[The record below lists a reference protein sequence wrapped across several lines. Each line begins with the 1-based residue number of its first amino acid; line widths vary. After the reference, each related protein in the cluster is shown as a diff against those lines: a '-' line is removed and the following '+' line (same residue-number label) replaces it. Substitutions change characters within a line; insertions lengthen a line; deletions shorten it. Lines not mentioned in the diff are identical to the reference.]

1 MRICVLRFP
10 FVNSVEQVAALI
22 PDRAFSFAW
31 LYPSPPPSLDLLD
44 RFGNLLAQLSSGSR
58 TPLAAELEV
67 RPHTMHSVQHQRTT
81 SHCSPQS

>member
-1 MRICVLRFP
+1 
-10 FVNSVEQVAALI
+10 
-22 PDRAFSFAW
+22 
-31 LYPSPPPSLDLLD
+31 LDLLD

-67 RPHTMHSVQHQRTT
+67 RPHTMHSVHHQRTT